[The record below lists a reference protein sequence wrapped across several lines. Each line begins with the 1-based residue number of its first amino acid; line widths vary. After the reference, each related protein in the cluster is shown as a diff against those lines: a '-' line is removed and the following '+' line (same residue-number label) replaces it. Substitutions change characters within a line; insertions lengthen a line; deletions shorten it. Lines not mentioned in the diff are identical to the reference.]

1 MEQRPKKLLDRV
13 RETIRRKHYSTHR
26 KELYHLDQA
35 DYQGVCQMLRRMKK
49 LGASD
54 RVRQL
59 IKEFSEQYKK
69 RRALLEELERV

>member
-1 MEQRPKKLLDRV
+1 
-13 RETIRRKHYSTHR
+13 
-26 KELYHLDQA
+26 
-35 DYQGVCQMLRRMKK
+35 MLRRMKK

-69 RRALLEELERV
+69 RRALLDELERV